1 MTATFCAQTVEDL
14 RTLRC
19 RRCGAPLGWTT
30 ATALVLAGGMRVLA
44 RTTLVCAVCGRARVW
59 RPLEEAAGGCFGG
72 PRHDNGTTD

>member
-1 MTATFCAQTVEDL
+1 MDVCAQTVEEL
-14 RTLRC
+14 QTLRC

-59 RPLEEAAGGCFGG
+59 RPLGRTDEAEGAA
-72 PRHDNGTTD
+72 R